1 MAISR
6 FCAQRSVRKNQ
17 GFTLIELM
25 VVVAII
31 GILAFIAIPQYQ
43 SYIIRSIRSDA
54 QQEMMSIL
62 QAQERYYSDQLSY
75 TTDLSDL
82 GYSAATTTIVD
93 GGTTRYTIA
102 ASTCSS
108 GTISQCVQLT
118 ATPAN
123 AQAGDGNLVADSIGN
138 RTRAVG
144 SDSYDWNGNK
154 L

>member
-43 SYIIRSIRSDA
+43 NYIIRSIRSDA

-93 GGTTRYTIA
+93 GGTTRYTIT

-123 AQAGDGNLVADSIGN
+123 VQAGDGKLVADSIGN